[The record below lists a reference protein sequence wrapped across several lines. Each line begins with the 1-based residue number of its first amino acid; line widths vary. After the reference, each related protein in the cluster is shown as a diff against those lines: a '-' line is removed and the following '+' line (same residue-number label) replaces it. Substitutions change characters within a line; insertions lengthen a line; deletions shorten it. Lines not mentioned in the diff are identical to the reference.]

1 MKKYY
6 KNMKRFS
13 LVAAACLCGVVGMAQ
28 NHNVNNNNNSNTVII
43 NNQPV
48 QRETVVRTE
57 TKVVYRDRPNPPK
70 KRVARKLPAPVQLQG
85 YLLVYPEDLGSYS
98 SEPTSIISN
107 INRQGKYGRDNWRVP
122 TSEELDLMKNEADKI
137 GLGELHRYMYDGR
150 YSSGILRLVSTGP
163 SLAEKRKEQEL
174 ARKREQDRIAAE
186 RRRKEAEKE
195 AERKR
200 KAEEDAAIA
209 RRKKDAKADQNN
221 LIRSGRVVVYNDA
234 VWQKKNF
241 GANDINDPGRFV
253 NVNELPDG
261 WRLPTL
267 RELRTFAYKSNHTG
281 NRYEHAGLVIL
292 EGTYLVTDGDKVKVY
307 NMKMDASFD
316 DNKGLIR
323 PVQDLLN

>member
-1 MKKYY
+1 
-6 KNMKRFS
+6 MKRIS
-13 LVAAACLCGVVGMAQ
+13 LVVAAMLYGVASIAQ

-57 TKVVYRDRPNPPK
+57 TKVVYRDRPNPPE

-85 YLLVYPEDLGSYS
+85 YLWVYPEDLGSYS
-98 SEPTSIISN
+98 SEPTSVISN

-122 TSEELDLMKNEADKI
+122 TSEELNLMKNEADKI
-137 GLGELHRYMYDGR
+137 GLGELHLYMYDGR

-163 SLAEKRKEQEL
+163 SVVEKKKVQEQ
-174 ARKREQDRIAAE
+174 ARAAE
-186 RRRKEAEKE
+186 RRREQERLDAERKKVE

-200 KAEEDAAIA
+200 KADEAAAIA
-209 RRKKDAKADQNN
+209 RRKQAAKADQNN

-267 RELRTFAYKSNHTG
+267 RELRTFAYKCNHTG
-281 NRYEHAGLVIL
+281 NRYEYAGLVVL
-292 EGTYLVTDGDKVKVY
+292 EGTYLVSDGDKVRVY
-307 NMKMDASFD
+307 NMKMDAAFD
-316 DNKGLIR
+316 NNKGLIR
-323 PVQDLLN
+323 PVQDLLE